1 MHSWQV
7 FLGTTRRPPVVLWL
21 VGLVVAAVT
30 LIPAI
35 YTIIRALEAVD
46 TTPLP
51 PPSMLRTLIINT
63 IILASGTAC
72 LSGFIGICQALL
84 IERTNLSGRAIWRI
98 VVALPLAIPPYVL
111 GVCVLA
117 VFRPRGIIEKWLLA
131 NFDIVYGTIP
141 FNGIFGVAGSMVV
154 LALCISPYV
163 YLPVAAVLRQGSNHF
178 NEMAQLSGATW
189 YQRLWHITLPT
200 IAPAVGGGMLL
211 CMLYAL
217 ADFGVPALLRLPTF
231 STAIYGQFTGQINR
245 AGAALLSLP
254 LIFVTLGLITL
265 EERLAGRGSVQVNR
279 SWRPYL
285 AHGLGGWQW
294 VAQSGL
300 ASITLGALALPIG
313 TLLFWVLQ
321 PLSLS
326 EQASRLPWGTLVQ
339 TGISNMLFV
348 ALIASITTLLAI
360 PPALLLRRGGIIG
373 GILARCSQIG
383 YALPGV
389 VVALSVVLVVNRN
402 LSWVAGG
409 VLPLVVAYIIRFLPQ
424 AIQSLDVAFN
434 QIAPAIEEAGRSLGR
449 SALSVIQRIVLP
461 LAAPGLQAGW
471 ALLFLSMIKELPAT
485 LLLRPAGFDTL
496 AVRIWMPASDGHYVA
511 AAPPALLLVAIAL
524 LPLIL
529 ILRTYHHTPTQRSED
544 APWNPS
550 SH

>member
-1 MHSWQV
+1 MQSWHL
-7 FLGTTRRPPVVLWL
+7 FFGATRRPPAILWL
-21 VGLVVAAVT
+21 VGIAVAVIT

-35 YTIIRALEAVD
+35 YTIIRALEAVG
-46 TTPLP
+46 TTTLP
-51 PPSMLRTLIINT
+51 PPKMLIALVINT
-63 IILASGTAC
+63 VILASGTAF
-72 LSGFIGICQALL
+72 LSGIIGISQAFLV
-84 IERTNLSGRAIWRI
+84 ERTTLAGRAIWRI

-111 GVCVLA
+111 GLCVLA
-117 VFRPRGIIEKWLLA
+117 LFRPRGIIEKWLFTTFALP
-131 NFDIVYGTIP
+131 YGTLP
-141 FNGIFGVAGSMVV
+141 FSGIFGVLGSMVV

-189 YQRLWHITLPT
+189 YHRLRHITLPT
-200 IAPAVGGGMLL
+200 IAPAAGGGMLL

-245 AGAALLSLP
+245 AGAAFLSIP
-254 LIFVTLGLITL
+254 LIFVTLGLIIL
-265 EERLAGRGSVQVNR
+265 EERLAGRGSVQINR

-285 AHGLGGWQW
+285 RHPLQAWQW
-294 VAQSGL
+294 VAQCGL
-300 ASITLGALALPIG
+300 GMVSLSALVLPIG
-313 TLLFWVLQ
+313 TLVFWALR
-321 PLSLS
+321 PMSLS
-326 EQASRLPWGTLVQ
+326 EQSSSLPWSALLQ
-339 TGISNMLFV
+339 TGLGNMFFV
-348 ALIASITTLLAI
+348 ALIASITTILAI

-373 GILARCSQIG
+373 GILARCSQVG

-389 VVALSVVLVVNRN
+389 VVALSVVLVVNRG
-402 LSWVAGG
+402 LSWIAGG
-409 VLPLVVAYIIRFLPQ
+409 VLPLVLAYIIRFLPQ
-424 AIQSLDVAFN
+424 AVQSLDVAFN

-449 SALSVIQRIVLP
+449 SALSVIQRLVLP

-496 AVRIWMPASDGHYVA
+496 AVRIWMPASDGHFAA
-511 AAPPALLLVAIAL
+511 AAPPALLLVAVAL
-524 LPLIL
+524 APLTLIL
-529 ILRTYHHTPTQRSED
+529 HTYHRTPTQHTEE

-550 SH
+550 